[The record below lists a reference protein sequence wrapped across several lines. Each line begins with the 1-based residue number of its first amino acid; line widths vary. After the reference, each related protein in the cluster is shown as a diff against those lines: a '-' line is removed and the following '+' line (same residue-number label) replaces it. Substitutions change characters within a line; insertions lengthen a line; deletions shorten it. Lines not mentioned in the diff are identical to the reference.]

1 MGMFTPS
8 QNFKTR
14 RFAYRGGSF
23 MAVDISLFYMYFSSS
38 LWQFLRSFHL
48 CTVLFVLFVLSVS
61 GPHRFRRFSLTG
73 IFPKMGLLILISQIR
88 EYSHTCTSENI
99 SYISLDSA

>member
-73 IFPKMGLLILISQIR
+73 IFPKMGLLILIS
-88 EYSHTCTSENI
+88 
-99 SYISLDSA
+99 